1 MGFRAL
7 NSLNAEAFRYFV
19 MRANVLTT
27 DSPAAARH
35 PLLEGEEED
44 GTYRTDMTNRMM
56 KAIRIL
62 MMVVGMISDFFSG
75 IRSLLQI

>member
-1 MGFRAL
+1 
-7 NSLNAEAFRYFV
+7 

-44 GTYRTDMTNRMM
+44 RTYRTDMTNRMM

-62 MMVVGMISDFFSG
+62 MMVVGMMVVGCTPPSPLSRGGKDK
-75 IRSLLQI
+75 